1 MFTMAV
7 FSTDG
12 ASPIQ
17 PPAVKLR
24 GSCQACA
31 QSKLKC
37 SQDKPTCARCA
48 KRGTACQY
56 LVSKRAGRKQGS
68 RTGRLKTL
76 KTDYQPRSVK
86 ENYGRNGLLD
96 SSAHSMHYSLQQDRS
111 LDAYRDNYHHQRTP
125 SYPESIPSLLSSAGP
140 ATSATTPLTFG
151 HPEFD
156 GFIASPVSLSFLDT
170 PDVDYF
176 SGARIN
182 LRALDGISDP
192 SSFFSSSDPTPMLED
207 NILKSPFVASSPGP
221 QTNPPCSPP
230 LPGVSTIGDPP
241 QCFCF
246 ARSLSLLR
254 ELFPNPS
261 FNCRATSTD
270 DKKCANNPTV
280 QQVIAQNEQI
290 IQDINQTLQCPCSQD
305 SYTLTI
311 LALAVFKILAW
322 YGAIAL
328 DPPIPDDS
336 QAFTEQVDRAPA
348 VIRGYH
354 LEGEDQGRMAAQLV
368 LSELHA
374 VQRLVNTLYQRL
386 KDQVSQGRLL
396 TGPNIIPTEV
406 NRHESILPLHLLDK
420 LAVDLGTRLR
430 GLSSEIVERL
440 RRGW

>member
-1 MFTMAV
+1 MFMMATL
-7 FSTDG
+7 SADG
-12 ASPIQ
+12 ISPIQ
-17 PPAVKLR
+17 PPPVKLR
-24 GSCQACA
+24 GSCQTCA

-48 KRGTACQY
+48 KRGTTCQY

-68 RTGRLKTL
+68 RTGSLKTL
-76 KTDYQPRSVK
+76 KTDYQSMSVE
-86 ENYGRNGLLD
+86 ENDSRNGLLD
-96 SSAHSMHYSLQQDRS
+96 ASTHLMQYALQQDRS
-111 LDAYRDNYHHQRTP
+111 LDACRENYHHQRTP

-156 GFIASPVSLSFLDT
+156 SFLASPVSLSFLDA

-176 SGARIN
+176 SGAQVNFRD
-182 LRALDGISDP
+182 LDGIPDP
-192 SSFFSSSDPTPMLED
+192 SFFSPSDPIPMLED
-207 NILKSPFVASSPGP
+207 NILKSPFVANSPGP
-221 QTNPPCSPP
+221 GTIQPCSPP
-230 LPGVSTIGDPP
+230 LPEISPSGDPP

-261 FNCRATSTD
+261 LNCRATSTD
-270 DKKCANNPTV
+270 DKNCPNHPTI
-280 QQVIAQNEQI
+280 QQVIAQNEQT
-290 IQDINQTLQCPCSQD
+290 IQDINQILQCPCSQD
-305 SYTLTI
+305 GYTLTI
-311 LALAVFKILAW
+311 LALIVFKILAW

-328 DPPIPDDS
+328 DAPMSDDS
-336 QAFTEQVDRAPA
+336 QTFTEQVDRAPA

-368 LSELHA
+368 LSELYP
-374 VQRLVNTLYQRL
+374 VQSLVNTLYQRL

-396 TGPNIIPTEV
+396 TGPDIVPV
-406 NRHESILPLHLLDK
+406 GAHGHESILPLHLLDK

-430 GLSSEIVERL
+430 GLSNEIVERL